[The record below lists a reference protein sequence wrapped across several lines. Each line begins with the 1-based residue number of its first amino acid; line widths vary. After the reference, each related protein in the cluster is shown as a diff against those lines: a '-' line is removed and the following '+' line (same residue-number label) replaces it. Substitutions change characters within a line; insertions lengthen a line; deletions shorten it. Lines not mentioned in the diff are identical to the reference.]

1 MAKTRTEAKPATA
14 TATKLPKFGLDKGQ
28 YAVLVLGRRFDVDLT
43 LKAVKKAHALTERHR
58 KESGLPLVF
67 VSPGSVE
74 CEEDEMASERFFAGL
89 HVAHAQDQ
97 KKPAVIDAA
106 MLTTEALATIPAAFF
121 RDLEALFA
129 KSGDGDDEEEDEE
142 DEEGEEDH
150 RDADGEEDD
159 DEDEGPSTGLF
170 LAPANWAVA
179 QIHVGDVDS
188 EPVKTTSSE
197 DTSIGQYLSP
207 ELLTRLRGEKKKVL
221 LKGFYC

>member
-97 KKPAVIDAA
+97 KKPAVIDPA

-142 DEEGEEDH
+142 DEEDEG
-150 RDADGEEDD
+150 DADGEDD

-179 QIHVGDVDS
+179 QIHVGDVDG

>member
-129 KSGDGDDEEEDEE
+129 KSGDGDDEEED
-142 DEEGEEDH
+142 DG
-150 RDADGEEDD
+150 DADGEEDD

-179 QIHVGDVDS
+179 QIHVGDVDG

-221 LKGFYC
+221 LKGLYC